1 MAKAGREN
9 TNAVTVYQHAARPV
23 LDWTDTLERRARQP
37 IGTLVTEAEREL
49 EQFEARLVRA
59 QVQGQSIK
67 PARYA
72 LAVLMDG
79 QVRQTPGIDLGG
91 WSVLAHR
98 QLFEG
103 RDMTVA
109 RIRDF
114 EETAAHAGDDYSD
127 LAIFLKQILALSQE
141 RRHGHKAPDS
151 GSWGWR
157 IIGSVMLL
165 VAALIGYAAFFEY
178 KFQRDLRAGFEDEVL
193 SLGLDRPQAGA
204 ELVARLDQMQA
215 ALVRVQKAAERAPL
229 KRRFRLPVLD
239 SETYAQRAYSDVVAR
254 QVPPAIADAIE
265 TIVATEGDGLVL
277 YDTLRAWV
285 ILTGEDEWQTTWL
298 AGWLRDHTA
307 ALGVGGLARHVA
319 PLAGPIVKLAP
330 SDAVL
335 MDQARAFAAE
345 VAESDRT
352 WLELKRAPETVELSD
367 WHPEQAVPLLADVMV
382 RRSGQP
388 VTEPIPGI
396 YTAEGWLYARN
407 FGIGV
412 AVQKARAIG
421 PIVTEQVLTR
431 NNKTPDLLANRL
443 QEETIA
449 VWQNWLADLRVRPF
463 SDRDAAIIVS
473 GALSQANNPLSQV
486 LRAVFVEAGGGD
498 RRRSHEQQLALARIF
513 GPTIQYLDQGRMVE
527 MARLFSSLNVALG
540 AADSSQKQ
548 SNLRLMSVQDRA
560 RSISAL
566 NAAPAVVAQLT
577 EDVLVQSGMLDAS
590 DEGGNA
596 LTRAWQRSVF
606 PLCQQTIKGRYP
618 FGAGADVALA
628 DVVAMFGPQGV
639 MAGYLT
645 GVAGPYLETGQ
656 SPWRWKPEARFAGV
670 SPESAAYLERAAV
683 ISEALFD
690 ENGKLRQQ
698 VTLSALAELGQTL
711 VAFGG
716 EARPVR
722 AQGEPVALVWPG
734 PQPELGVEVSF
745 RESADA
751 ARLQKPGPWGLLRL
765 VDSVRL
771 RLRDEGQ
778 RALLDLRTESGRVFL
793 SLTFHDEINPVSA
806 RRAILEF
813 PCPPAL

>member
-1 MAKAGREN
+1 MAQAGPEN

-23 LDWTDTLERRARQP
+23 LEWIDTLERRARQP

-49 EQFEARLVRA
+49 QQFESRLVRA

-79 QVRQTPGIDLGG
+79 RVRQTPGIDLGG

-103 RDMTVA
+103 RDMTIV

-114 EETAAHAGDDYSD
+114 AETATRRGGDYAE
-127 LAIFLKQILALSQE
+127 LAIFLNQTIALSQE
-141 RRHGHKAPDS
+141 RRHGHKAPVS
-151 GSWGWR
+151 RSWGWR
-157 IIGSVMLL
+157 ITGF
-165 VAALIGYAAFFEY
+165 AALLIAALVGYAAFFEY
-178 KFQRDLRAGFEDEVL
+178 KFQRDLRAGFDNEVL

-215 ALVRVQKAAERAPL
+215 ALARVQKAAERAPL
-229 KRRFRLPVLD
+229 KRKLRLPVLD
-239 SETYAQRAYSDVVAR
+239 SETYAQRAYADVVAR
-254 QVPPAIADAIE
+254 QVPPAIADSIE
-265 TIVATEGDGLVL
+265 TIVATEGNGLVL
-277 YDTLRAWV
+277 YDALRAWG
-285 ILTGEDEWQTTWL
+285 ILTGDDEWQTTWL
-298 AGWLRDHTA
+298 AGWLRDHGA
-307 ALGVGGLARHVA
+307 ALGVEGLSRHVA
-319 PLAGPIVKLAP
+319 TLAGPIVGLAP

-345 VAESDRT
+345 VTEPDRA
-352 WLELKRAPETVELSD
+352 WLELKRAPETAELSD
-367 WHPEQAVPLLADVMV
+367 WYPGQAVPLLEDVMV

-388 VTEPIPGI
+388 VTDPISGI

-412 AVQKARAIG
+412 AVQKARVIG
-421 PIVTEQVLTR
+421 QTVTEKALTQ

-443 QEETIA
+443 QEETIS

-473 GALSQANNPLSQV
+473 GALSQADNPLSQV
-486 LRAVFVEAGGGD
+486 LRAVFAEAGGGD

-540 AADSSQKQ
+540 AADSSQRQ
-548 SNLRLMSVQDRA
+548 GNQRLMSVQDRA

-590 DEGGNA
+590 DQGGNA
-596 LTRAWQRSVF
+596 LTRAWQRDVF
-606 PLCQQTIKGRYP
+606 PLCQHTIKGRYP
-618 FGAGADVALA
+618 FGGGADATQA

-639 MAGYLT
+639 MSGFLA

-670 SPESAAYLERAAV
+670 TPESAAYLERAAV

-690 ENGKLRQQ
+690 DSGALRQQ

-722 AQGEPVALVWPG
+722 AQGEPVTLSWPG

-751 ARLQKPGPWGLLRL
+751 ARLQQPGPWGLLRL

-793 SLTFHDEINPVSA
+793 SLAFGDKINSVSA
-806 RRAILEF
+806 RRALLEF
-813 PCPPAL
+813 PCPSAL